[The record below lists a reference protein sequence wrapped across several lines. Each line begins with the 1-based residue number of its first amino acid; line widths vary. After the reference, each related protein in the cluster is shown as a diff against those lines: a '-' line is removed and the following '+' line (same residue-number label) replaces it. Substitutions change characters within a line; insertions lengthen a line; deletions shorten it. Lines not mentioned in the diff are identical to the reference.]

1 MPTVTFAPGVNSS
14 PASIISV
21 VDQLAFVATITGA
34 TATLITAQAG
44 PYVYSIQGTGFTVG
58 LVGGEPVLT
67 GGTITGVTVRN
78 SGALEMTITNIGL
91 SATAFQTAVS
101 QENSGTN
108 VAALENLL
116 TGLSWNYVGNGN
128 ADVLLATTRS
138 ADGILINL
146 RGNDTFSG
154 RGGNDNMFLGDGND
168 TGHGGSGNDQL
179 YGGNGNDVL
188 NGDTRADSDDDR
200 LYGGAGNDKLNG
212 GAGNDTYVG
221 GAGNDIL
228 QDEGGTDRFDG
239 GNGIDTLL
247 LDSRELTTT
256 VFNVLANLTTGMQGA
271 SDLEGDE
278 DLLLGI
284 ENYTYLGGF
293 NMIVVGSTLQNVLLT
308 DGGTDNVSGLGGSD
322 IIRTGALADRLDGG
336 TGSDTLVGG
345 SGADTLIGGGGS
357 DRLSGG
363 TGPDTF
369 VFGAGSGADVIT
381 DFNLLQD
388 RIDILPTVTPVA
400 AGATNGLQLTLAT
413 GDTVLLLNVDLSEF
427 SQINF
432 I

>member
-14 PASIISV
+14 PSSIISV

-34 TATLITAQAG
+34 TSTLITAQAG
-44 PYVYSIQGTGFTVG
+44 PYVYSVQGTGFTVG
-58 LVGGEPVLT
+58 MVGGEPVLT
-67 GGTITGVTVRN
+67 GGTITGLTVRN

-108 VAALENLL
+108 IAAMENLL

-128 ADVLLATTRS
+128 ADILLATDRS

-154 RGGNDNMFLGDGND
+154 RGGNDNVFLGDGND
-168 TGHGGSGNDQL
+168 TGYGGSGNDQL

-200 LYGGAGNDKLNG
+200 LYGGSGNDKLNG

-239 GNGIDTLL
+239 GIGIDTLL
-247 LDSRELTTT
+247 LDSRQLTTT

-271 SDLEGDE
+271 LDLEGDE

-293 NMIVVGSTLQNVLLT
+293 NMTVVGNTLQNVLLT

-322 IIRTGALADRLDGG
+322 VIRTGALADRLDGG

-345 SGADTLIGGGGS
+345 GGADTLIGGGGS
-357 DRLSGG
+357 DRMTGG
-363 TGPDTF
+363 AGPDTF
-369 VFGAGSGADVIT
+369 VFAAGSGVDVIT
-381 DFNLLQD
+381 DFNLLED
-388 RIDILPTVTPVA
+388 KIDILPSVSPVA
-400 AGATNGLQLTLAT
+400 SDVASGLLLTLSSGNT
-413 GDTVLLLNVDLSEF
+413 ILLQNLDTADFAEIV
-427 SQINF
+427 F